1 MVTNVSNDGHR
12 HVALGVGL
20 ASLFPNQDDDEGD
33 GVGPSVKPECNRMG
47 LWRPQGINT
56 KLRQAKL

>member
-1 MVTNVSNDGHR
+1 MVINVSKGHR
-12 HVALGVGL
+12 LFALGVRL
-20 ASLFPNQDDDEGD
+20 ASRILNQRDDEGD
-33 GVGPSVKPECNRMG
+33 GVGPSVKPEYNRMG

>member
-1 MVTNVSNDGHR
+1 MTNVSNDGHR

-20 ASLFPNQDDDEGD
+20 ASLFPNQDDDEGG
-33 GVGPSVKPECNRMG
+33 GVSPSVKHECNRMG
-47 LWRPQGINT
+47 LWRPQGINA